1 MSLARRVL
9 LGSNPNGSPRR
20 RRLLVPPLLFLVA
33 FAAYALGLFAH
44 AGGVVFLAVDAAALG
59 VLAAAVL
66 AYRRAGVALAW
77 AAVYGALLGSNAD
90 HYLLG
95 LPGRPLG
102 ERVAALVEVD
112 GLVFV
117 GVEALALGTVAWI
130 AGAVARRAVG
140 ELRDRRRDAS
150 AE

>member
-9 LGSNPNGSPRR
+9 LGSNRNGSPRR
-20 RRLLVPPLLFLVA
+20 RRLLVPPLLFLAV
-33 FAAYALGLFAH
+33 FAAYALGIFEI
-44 AGGVVFLAVDAAALG
+44 AGGVAFLAGEAAIVG

-66 AYRRAGVALAW
+66 AYRRAGLALAW

-95 LPGRPLG
+95 LSGRPLG
-102 ERVAALVEVD
+102 ERVAALLGVD

-130 AGAVARRAVG
+130 AGRGAGRAVEG
-140 ELRDRRRDAS
+140 VRVRSRDGS

>member
-9 LGSNPNGSPRR
+9 LGANPDGSSRR
-20 RRLLVPPLLFLVA
+20 YRLLAPPLAFLVV
-33 FAAYALGLFAH
+33 FVGYGLGVFAH
-44 AGGVVFLAVDAAALG
+44 AGGVVFLAVDAAAVGL
-59 VLAAAVL
+59 LAAAAL

-77 AAVYGALLGSNAD
+77 AATYGALLGANAD

-102 ERVAALVEVD
+102 ERVGALLELD

-117 GVEALALGTVAWI
+117 AVEALALGTIAWV
-130 AGAVARRAVG
+130 AGAVVSRAVA
-140 ELRDRRRDAS
+140 EARARRRDAP
-150 AE
+150 E

>member
-9 LGSNPNGSPRR
+9 LGSNANDSPRR
-20 RRLLVPPLLFLVA
+20 RRLLVPPLLFVGV
-33 FAAYALGLFAH
+33 FAAYALGVFSIS
-44 AGGVVFLAVDAAALG
+44 GGVVFLAGQAAVLG
-59 VLAAAVL
+59 VLVAAVL

-77 AAVYGALLGSNAD
+77 ATVYGALLGHSAD

-102 ERVAALVEVD
+102 ERVGALVELD

-117 GVEALALGTVAWI
+117 GVEALALGTIAWVVG
-130 AGAVARRAVG
+130 AGGRLAVERVRA
-140 ELRDRRRDAS
+140 A
-150 AE
+150 

>member
-20 RRLLVPPLLFLVA
+20 HRLLAPPLLFLVS
-33 FAAYALGLFAH
+33 FAAYALGVFAH
-44 AGGVVFLAVDAAALG
+44 AGGVVFLAFDAAALG
-59 VLAAAVL
+59 VLVTAGL
-66 AYRRAGVALAW
+66 AYRGAGMALAW
-77 AAVYGALLGSNAD
+77 ASVYGALLGSNAD

-102 ERVAALVEVD
+102 ERVGALLELD

-117 GVEALALGTVAWI
+117 GVEALALGTIAWVV
-130 AGAVARRAVG
+130 GAVARRAVD
-140 ELRDRRRDAS
+140 ELRDRRRDV
-150 AE
+150 

>member
-9 LGSNPNGSPRR
+9 LGATPDDSSRR
-20 RRLLVPPLLFLVA
+20 YRLLVPPLLLLVS
-33 FAAYALGLFAH
+33 FAGYALGVFSH
-44 AGGVVFLAVDAAALG
+44 AGGVVFLAIDAATVG

-66 AYRRAGVALAW
+66 AYRRAGIALAW
-77 AAVYGALLGSNAD
+77 GAVYGALLGANAD

-95 LPGRPLG
+95 LSGRSLG
-102 ERVAALVEVD
+102 ERVGALGELD

-117 GVEALALGTVAWI
+117 GVEALALGAIAWV
-130 AGAVARRAVG
+130 AGAVAGRAVA
-140 ELRDRRRDAS
+140 EVRDRRRDAA